1 MDISTNS
8 FVYVPIKF
16 KFAVINSF
24 FYHFFNFFNMFT
36 PRNNHFKL
44 LALVLLL
51 TLAVTQQAWAA
62 FVGPRNDFRD
72 ESIYLVITTRFY
84 DGDPGNN
91 AQCWDGGAANHGD
104 PCWRGDFK
112 GLIEKLDYI
121 KALGFTA
128 VWVTPI
134 VENASGLDYHG
145 YHARNFSRVDH
156 RYESGDTT
164 FQTLID
170 EAHAR
175 GMKVLLDVVLN
186 HTGNFGEEHLCK
198 LFTRDWNANQFKIN
212 ECMKPYTT
220 DSVGGLLPTNYNS
233 LPSGQQYDA
242 RLKQMKN
249 TDNQNHDNHNRWHHF
264 GQFNWDDNTR
274 WWAQIAGDCVDLN
287 TENPAVAEY
296 LINCYGSFIK
306 MGVDGFRI
314 DTGGH
319 IARLTFNKI
328 YIPAFKALG
337 EQYRSKRLNGAD
349 FFMCTEVCARYQG
362 SVTYRNQPALSPYFY
377 TWAESKNYSWNDDPA
392 YWDGI
397 AIYES
402 TDLNSLAN
410 IGSCQQMYNDNCH
423 ETASA
428 MPTSNNAVLNEN
440 TYHTPDVSR
449 ASGLNVIDFPVHY
462 SFHNIASVWNLAI
475 DGDKYYNDATYNVV
489 YVDSHDYSPGPNDNI
504 RFNEG
509 TNQWAENLSLMFTFR
524 GIPCLCYGSE
534 IEFKAGKT
542 IDPGGNGSLRE
553 SGRAYYGGYIKGNVT
568 ATDFGVANDASGNL
582 AATLSKPLVKHLQ
595 RLNRIRQ
602 AVPALR
608 KGQYSTS
615 GCSSSGGYAFK
626 RRYTDSTTD
635 SYVLVTI
642 NGPATFSGVLNGTYT
657 DCITGDVKTVT
668 NGTLTTT
675 SCSGKGNMRIY
686 VLSTSLTPAP
696 GKIGTDGPYLYTS
709 SANTGTVLSYDGTQE
724 ELSSNDGEGNGTSP
738 VTPIDVYEPSCEEDD
753 MSVFLETSASVSS
766 VTTWVWNSSSN
777 FTGGNW
783 PGQAMTLMGTTA
795 DGTRKIWKWIYEGSN
810 TSDPTGIIFVTD
822 GTQTSDLTFRNHGYY
837 IDGTWDHTVTN
848 YTSPAPTLSIDK
860 ESGQYQG
867 SVTVNVTVSSSDA
880 VIVYTT
886 DGSMPTSSSRQAIGQ
901 VRLTFTDNTVL
912 TAGVLYE
919 GKVRNVVQRE
929 YIFHGFV
936 PYTATVY
943 VKDPT
948 VAPNNWGSV
957 YIYAWD
963 NTGAISD
970 SWPGVKVT
978 ATKVIQ
984 GQRFYYRTFNVTSA
998 DYNFNVVLSQGDNAH
1013 QSVDVTGINK
1023 DIYLEITSTTN
1034 KYTVADITDQF
1045 AYVRGDVNR
1054 DGELSVADVTTLIDI
1069 LVSGDYDDELIQIGD
1084 LNNDLEL
1091 SVADVTTL
1099 IDILIS

>member
-1 MDISTNS
+1 MSYRR
-8 FVYVPIKF
+8 FVLRLTLTLML
-16 KFAVINSF
+16 A
-24 FYHFFNFFNMFT
+24 
-36 PRNNHFKL
+36 L
-44 LALVLLL
+44 LAG
-51 TLAVTQQAWAA
+51 QQVWAA

-72 ESIYLVITTRFY
+72 ESIYFVMTTRFY
-84 DGDPGNN
+84 DGDPSNN
-91 AQCWDGGAANHGD
+91 AQCWDGANANHGD

-170 EAHAR
+170 AAHAR
-175 GMKVLLDVVLN
+175 GMKIILDIVLN
-186 HTGNFGEEHLCK
+186 HTGNFGEENLCK
-198 LFTRDWNANQFKIN
+198 LFTRDWNANQFKIE
-212 ECMKPYTT
+212 ECMLPYTT
-220 DSVGGLLPTNYNS
+220 DSVGGKLPTNYNN
-233 LPSGQQYDA
+233 LPAGQQYDN

-249 TDNQNHDNHNRWHHF
+249 TDNQNHDNHNYWHHF

-287 TENPAVAEY
+287 TENPAVADY

-319 IARLTFNKI
+319 ISRLTFNKI
-328 YIPAFKALG
+328 YIPAFQALG
-337 EQYRSKRLNGAD
+337 EQYKNKRLNQAD
-349 FFMCTEVCARYQG
+349 FYMCTEVCARFQG

-377 TWAESKNYSWNDDPA
+377 TWAENKSYSWNNNA
-392 YWDGI
+392 SYWDNI

-402 TDLNSLAN
+402 TDLSTVDN
-410 IGSCQQMYNDNCH
+410 IKSCQQMYADNCT
-423 ETASA
+423 ETSSA
-428 MPTSNNAVLNEN
+428 MPTSSNAVLNGN
-440 TYHTPDVSR
+440 SYHSPDKSR

-462 SFHNIASVWNLAI
+462 SFHNISSVWNLAI
-475 DGDKYYNDATYNVV
+475 NGDKYYNDATYNVV

-509 TNQWAENLSLMFTFR
+509 TAQWAENLSFMFTFR
-524 GIPCLCYGSE
+524 GIPCLYYGSE
-534 IEFKAGKT
+534 VEFKAGKT
-542 IDPGGNGSLRE
+542 IDPGGNGSLKD

-568 ATDFGVANDASGNL
+568 ASDFGVASGATGNL

-608 KGQYSTS
+608 KGQYSTT

-642 NGPATFSGVLNGTYT
+642 NGPATFTDVLNGTYT
-657 DCITGDVKTVT
+657 DCVTGDVKTVT

-709 SANTGTVLSYDGTQE
+709 SANAGTVLNYDGTQE

-738 VTPIDVYEPSCEEDD
+738 STPVEVYEPSCEEDD
-753 MSVFLETSASVSS
+753 MSVFLETSMSVSK
-766 VTTWVWNSSSN
+766 VTTWIWNSSSN
-777 FTGGNW
+777 YTGGTR
-783 PGQAMTLMGTTA
+783 PGEAMTLMGTTS
-795 DGTRKIWKWIYEGSN
+795 DGNRKIWKWTYSGTLT
-810 TSDPTGIIFVTD
+810 TSPTGIIFVTD
-822 GTQTSDLTFRNHGYY
+822 GQQTSDLTFRNHGYY
-837 IDGTWDHTVTN
+837 IDGTWPHEGTN

-860 ESGQYQG
+860 ASGQYQG
-867 SVTVNVTVSSSDA
+867 SVTVTVTASESNA

-886 DGSMPTSSSRQAIGQ
+886 DGSTPTANSRQATGQ

-912 TAGVLYE
+912 TAGVLYQ
-919 GKVRNVVQRE
+919 GKVRNIVQRE

-943 VKDPT
+943 IKDPT
-948 VAPNNWGSV
+948 VSPNNWGSV
-957 YIYAWD
+957 YVYAWD
-963 NTGAISD
+963 NTGAITD
-970 SWPGVKVT
+970 TWPGVRVT
-978 ATKVIQ
+978 GTKTVM
-984 GQRFYYRTFNVTSA
+984 GQKFYYRTFNVNSE
-998 DYNFNVVLSQGDNAH
+998 DYIFNVVLSQGDNEH
-1013 QSVDVTGINK
+1013 QSVDVTGISH

-1034 KYTVADITDQF
+1034 KYTVRDITEQYQYKRGDINGDGTVDIEDVSRLISIVLGEQVDAQTRSRCDLDSDNLVDITD
-1045 AYVRGDVNR
+1045 V
-1054 DGELSVADVTTLIDI
+1054 STLIEI
-1069 LVSGDYDDELIQIGD
+1069 VLGRI
-1084 LNNDLEL
+1084 
-1091 SVADVTTL
+1091 
-1099 IDILIS
+1099 

>member
-1 MDISTNS
+1 MKNRRT
-8 FVYVPIKF
+8 F
-16 KFAVINSF
+16 
-24 FYHFFNFFNMFT
+24 
-36 PRNNHFKL
+36 FKL
-44 LALVLLL
+44 SMLLL
-51 TLAVTQQAWAA
+51 AVLTVQQAWAA

-72 ESIYLVITTRFY
+72 ESIYFVITTRFY
-84 DGDPGNN
+84 DGDPSNN
-91 AQCWDGGAANHGD
+91 AQCWDAGAANSGD

-112 GLIEKLDYI
+112 GLIDKLDYI

-145 YHARNFSRVDH
+145 YHASNFSRVDH

-164 FQTLID
+164 FQTLVD

-198 LFTRDWNANQFKIN
+198 LFTRDRNANQYKIN
-212 ECMKPYTT
+212 ECMLPYTT
-220 DSVGGLLPTNYNS
+220 DSVGGKLPTNYSS

-242 RLKQMKN
+242 RLKMMKN
-249 TDNQNHDNHNRWHHF
+249 TDNQNHDNHNYWHHF

-328 YIPAFKALG
+328 YIPAFQALG
-337 EQYRSKRLNGAD
+337 EQYRYKRLNQGD

-362 SVTYRNQPALSPYFY
+362 SVTYRNQPVLSPYFY
-377 TWAESKNYSWNDDPA
+377 TWAENKNYSWNDDA
-392 YWDGI
+392 SYWDNI

-402 TDLNSLAN
+402 TDLSSLDN
-410 IGSCQQMYNDNCH
+410 ISSCQQMYADNSH
-423 ETASA
+423 ETSSA
-428 MPTSNNAVLNEN
+428 MPTSTNAVLNGN

-462 SFHNIASVWNLAI
+462 SFHNIGSVWDLAI
-475 DGDKYYNDATYNVV
+475 NGDKYYNDATYNVV

-509 TNQWAENLSLMFTFR
+509 TNQWAENLSFMFTFR
-524 GIPCLCYGSE
+524 GIPCLYYGSE

-542 IDPGGNGSLRE
+542 IDPGGNGSLKD

-568 ATDFGVANDASGNL
+568 ATDFGTATGATGNL

-595 RLNRIRQ
+595 RLNQIRQ

-608 KGQYSTS
+608 KGQYSTT

-642 NGPATFSGVLNGTYT
+642 NGPATFTGVLNGTYT
-657 DCITGDVKTVT
+657 DCVTGDVKTVT

-675 SCSGKGNMRIY
+675 SCSGKGNMRVY

-696 GKIGTDGPYLYTS
+696 GKIGNDGPYLYTS
-709 SANTGTVLSYDGTQE
+709 SANAGTVLSYDGTEE
-724 ELSSNDGEGNGTSP
+724 ELSSNNGEGNGSTQPSTLEP
-738 VTPIDVYEPSCEEDD
+738 YDPSCEEDGLNA
-753 MSVFLETSASVSS
+753 FLETDMNVSN

-777 FTGGNW
+777 FTGGSW

-795 DGTRKIWKWIYEGSN
+795 DGTRKIWKWDYEGTA

-822 GTQTSDLTFRNHGYY
+822 GTQTNDLTFINHGYY
-837 IDGTWDHTVTN
+837 INGTYDHTVTN
-848 YTSPAPTLSIDK
+848 YTGSAPTLNIDK
-860 ESGQYQG
+860 ASGQYQG
-867 SVTVNVTVSSSDA
+867 SVTVTITASESDA

-886 DGSMPTSSSRQAIGQ
+886 NGSTPTANSSQAIGQ
-901 VRLTFTDNTVL
+901 VSLTFTDNTVL
-912 TAGVLYE
+912 TAGVLVD
-919 GKVRNVVQRE
+919 GRVRNVVQRE

-948 VAPNNWGSV
+948 VAPNNWSSV

-970 SWPGVKVT
+970 SWPGVNTT
-978 ATKVIQ
+978 ATKTVM
-984 GQRFYYRTFNVTSA
+984 GQKFYYRTFNVNSE
-998 DYNFNVVLSQGDNAH
+998 DYMFNVVLSQGDSGH
-1013 QSVDVTGINK
+1013 QSVDITGISH
-1023 DIYLEITSTTN
+1023 DIYLEVTSTTN
-1034 KYTVADITDQF
+1034 KYTVADITDQ
-1045 AYVRGDVNR
+1045 YSY
-1054 DGELSVADVTTLIDI
+1054 LL
-1069 LVSGDYDDELIQIGD
+1069 GD
-1084 LNNDLEL
+1084 LNNDGEVNI
-1091 SVADVTTL
+1091 SDVTVL
-1099 IDILIS
+1099 IDILLS

>member
-1 MDISTNS
+1 ML
-8 FVYVPIKF
+8 
-16 KFAVINSF
+16 A
-24 FYHFFNFFNMFT
+24 
-36 PRNNHFKL
+36 L
-44 LALVLLL
+44 LAG
-51 TLAVTQQAWAA
+51 QQVWAA

-72 ESIYLVITTRFY
+72 ESIYFVMTTRFY
-84 DGDPGNN
+84 DGDPSNN
-91 AQCWDGGAANHGD
+91 AQCWDGANANHGD

-175 GMKVLLDVVLN
+175 GMKIILDIVLN
-186 HTGNFGEEHLCK
+186 HTGNFGEENLCK
-198 LFTRDWNANQFKIN
+198 LFTRDWNANQFKIE
-212 ECMKPYTT
+212 ECMLPYTT
-220 DSVGGLLPTNYNS
+220 DSVGGKLPTNYNN
-233 LPSGQQYDA
+233 LPAGQQYDN

-249 TDNQNHDNHNRWHHF
+249 TDNQNHDNHNYWHHF

-287 TENPAVAEY
+287 TENPAVADY

-319 IARLTFNKI
+319 ISRLTFNKI
-328 YIPAFKALG
+328 YIPAFQALG
-337 EQYRSKRLNGAD
+337 EQYKNKRLNQAD
-349 FFMCTEVCARYQG
+349 FYMCTEVCARFQG

-377 TWAESKNYSWNDDPA
+377 TWAENKSYSWNNNA
-392 YWDGI
+392 SYWDNI

-402 TDLNSLAN
+402 TDLSTVDN
-410 IGSCQQMYNDNCH
+410 IKSCQQMYADNCT
-423 ETASA
+423 ETSSA
-428 MPTSNNAVLNEN
+428 MPTSSNAVLNGN
-440 TYHTPDVSR
+440 SYHSPDKSR

-462 SFHNIASVWNLAI
+462 SFHNISSVWNLAI
-475 DGDKYYNDATYNVV
+475 NGDKYYNDATYNVV

-509 TNQWAENLSLMFTFR
+509 TAQWAENLSFMFTFR
-524 GIPCLCYGSE
+524 GIPCLYYGSE
-534 IEFKAGKT
+534 VEFKAGKT
-542 IDPGGNGSLRE
+542 IDPGGNGSLKD

-568 ATDFGVANDASGNL
+568 ASDFGVASGATGNL

-608 KGQYSTS
+608 KGQYSTT

-642 NGPATFSGVLNGTYT
+642 NGPATFTGVLNGTYT
-657 DCITGDVKTVT
+657 DCVTGDVKTVT

-709 SANTGTVLSYDGTQE
+709 SSNAGNVLNYDGTEE

-738 VTPIDVYEPSCEEDD
+738 STPVEVYEPSCEEDD
-753 MSVFLETSASVSS
+753 MSVFLETSMSVSK
-766 VTTWVWNSSSN
+766 VTTWIWNSSSN
-777 FTGGNW
+777 YTGGTW
-783 PGQAMTLMGTTA
+783 PGEAMTLMGTTS
-795 DGTRKIWKWIYEGSN
+795 DGTRKIWKWTYGGTLT
-810 TSDPTGIIFVTD
+810 TSPTGIIFVTD

-837 IDGTWDHTVTN
+837 IDGTWHHEVTN

-860 ESGQYQG
+860 ASGQYEG
-867 SVTVNVTVSSSDA
+867 SVTVTITASESDA

-886 DGSMPTSSSRQAIGQ
+886 NGSTPTANSSQATGQ

-912 TAGVLYE
+912 TAGVLFE
-919 GKVRNVVQRE
+919 GKVRNIVQRE

-943 VKDPT
+943 IKDPT
-948 VAPNNWGSV
+948 VSPNNWGSV
-957 YIYAWD
+957 YVYAWD
-963 NTGAISD
+963 NTGAITD
-970 SWPGVKVT
+970 TWPGVRIT
-978 ATKVIQ
+978 ATKTVM
-984 GQRFYYRTFNVTSA
+984 GQKFYYRTFNVNSE
-998 DYNFNVVLSQGDNAH
+998 DYTFNVVLSQGDNEH
-1013 QSVDVTGINK
+1013 QSVDVTGISH

-1034 KYTVADITDQF
+1034 KYTVDDITEQ
-1045 AYVRGDVNR
+1045 YQYKRGDING
-1054 DGELSVADVTTLIDI
+1054 DGMVDIVDISTLIGIILGESANAETRARCDVDNDSNVDISDVSTLIDI
-1069 LVSGDYDDELIQIGD
+1069 VLGRI
-1084 LNNDLEL
+1084 
-1091 SVADVTTL
+1091 
-1099 IDILIS
+1099 

>member
-1 MDISTNS
+1 MTI
-8 FVYVPIKF
+8 
-16 KFAVINSF
+16 
-24 FYHFFNFFNMFT
+24 
-36 PRNNHFKL
+36 FKL
-44 LALVLLL
+44 SMLLMVAVLA
-51 TLAVTQQAWAA
+51 TQQAWGA
-62 FVGPRNDFRD
+62 FAGPRNDFRD
-72 ESIYLVITTRFY
+72 ESIYFVITTRFY

-91 AQCWDGGAANHGD
+91 AQCWDGASANHGD

-145 YHARNFSRVDH
+145 YHAFNFSRVDH

-220 DSVGGLLPTNYNS
+220 DSVGGVLPTNYSS
-233 LPSGQQYDA
+233 LPSGQQYDM

-249 TDNQNHDNHNRWHHF
+249 TDGQNHDTHNHWHHF

-287 TENPAVAEY
+287 TENPAVADY

-328 YIPAFKALG
+328 YIPAFMALG
-337 EQYRSKRLNGAD
+337 EQYKSKRLNQAD
-349 FFMCTEVCARYQG
+349 FYLCTEVCARYQG

-377 TWAESKNYSWNDDPA
+377 TWAESKNYSWNNNA
-392 YWDGI
+392 SYWDNI

-402 TDLNSLAN
+402 TDLSSLDN
-410 IGSCQQMYNDNCH
+410 IGSCQQMYADNNK
-423 ETASA
+423 ETSSA
-428 MPTSNNAVLNEN
+428 MPTSNNAVLNGN
-440 TYHTPDVSR
+440 DYHMPDVSK

-462 SFHNIASVWNLAI
+462 SFHNIGSVWNLAI
-475 DGDKYYNDATYNVV
+475 NGDKYYNDATYNVV

-509 TNQWAENLSLMFTFR
+509 TDQWAENLSLMFTFR
-524 GIPCLCYGSE
+524 GIPCLYYGSE
-534 IEFKAGKT
+534 VEFKAGKN
-542 IDPGGNGSLRE
+542 IDPGGNGSLKD

-568 ATDFGVANDASGNL
+568 ASDFGVASGATGNL

-608 KGQYSTS
+608 KGQYSTT

-642 NGPATFSGVLNGTYT
+642 NGPATFTGVLNGTYT

-696 GKIGTDGPYLYTS
+696 GKIGGDGPYLYTS
-709 SANTGTVLSYDGTQE
+709 SANAGTVLNYDGTQE
-724 ELSSNDGEGNGTSP
+724 ELSSNDGEGNGSSQPSTLDP
-738 VTPIDVYEPSCEEDD
+738 YEPSCEEDD
-753 MSVFLETSASVSS
+753 MSVFLETSMDVSS
-766 VTTWVWNSSSN
+766 VTTWIWNSSSN
-777 FTGGNW
+777 FTGGSW
-783 PGQAMTLMGTTA
+783 PGEAMTLMGTTS
-795 DGTRKIWKWIYEGSN
+795 DGTHKIWKWVYSGTL
-810 TSDPTGIIFVTD
+810 TSQPTGIIFVTD
-822 GTQTSDLTFRNHGYY
+822 GQQTSDLTFRNHGYY
-837 IDGTWDHTVTN
+837 IGSNWDHEVTN
-848 YTSPAPTLSIDK
+848 YTSPAPTLTIDK
-860 ESGQYQG
+860 ASGQYQG
-867 SVTVNVTVSSSDA
+867 SVTVTVTASESDA

-886 DGSMPTSSSRQAIGQ
+886 DGSTPTASSRQAIGQ

-912 TAGVLYE
+912 TAGVLFE
-919 GKVRNVVQRE
+919 GKVRNIVQRE

-943 VKDPT
+943 IKDPT
-948 VAPNNWGSV
+948 VSPNNWSNV
-957 YIYAWD
+957 YVYAWD
-963 NTGAISD
+963 ATGAIND
-970 SWPGVKVT
+970 SWPGVRIT
-978 ATKVIQ
+978 ATKTVK
-984 GQRFYYRTFNVTSA
+984 GQKFYYRTFNVNSE
-998 DYNFNVVLSQGDNAH
+998 DYIFNVVLSQGDNQH
-1013 QSVDVTGINK
+1013 QSEDVTGIHK
-1023 DIYLEITSTTN
+1023 DIYLEITSTSN
-1034 KYTVADITDQF
+1034 KYTVADITDQY
-1045 AYVRGDVNR
+1045 AYRIGDVNG
-1054 DGELSVADVTTLIDI
+1054 DGEVSIADVTALIDI
-1069 LVSGDYDDELIQIGD
+1069 LLSGNADADTLSRAEVNGDGEVSIGD
-1084 LNNDLEL
+1084 
-1091 SVADVTTL
+1091 VTAL
-1099 IDILIS
+1099 IDILLSGG

>member
-1 MDISTNS
+1 MT
-8 FVYVPIKF
+8 
-16 KFAVINSF
+16 
-24 FYHFFNFFNMFT
+24 T

-72 ESIYLVITTRFY
+72 ESIYFVITTRFY

-428 MPTSNNAVLNEN
+428 MPTSNNAVLNDN

-462 SFHNIASVWNLAI
+462 SFHNIASVWDLAI
-475 DGDKYYNDATYNVV
+475 NGDKYYNDATYNVV

-524 GIPCLCYGSE
+524 GIPCLYYGSE

-542 IDPGGNGSLRE
+542 IDPGGNGPLKD

-568 ATDFGVANDASGNL
+568 ATDFGVANGASGNL

-709 SANTGTVLSYDGTQE
+709 SANSGTVLSYDGTQE

-867 SVTVNVTVSSSDA
+867 SVTVNVTASSSDA

-912 TAGVLYE
+912 TAGVLFE

-963 NTGAISD
+963 NIGAISD

-984 GQRFYYRTFNVTSA
+984 GQRFYYRTFNVTSD
-998 DYNFNVVLSQGDNAH
+998 DYSLNVVLSQGDNAH

>member
-1 MDISTNS
+1 M
-8 FVYVPIKF
+8 K
-16 KFAVINSF
+16 K
-24 FYHFFNFFNMFT
+24 
-36 PRNNHFKL
+36 NHTIFKL
-44 LALVLLL
+44 RAG
-51 TLAVTQQAWAA
+51 QQAWGA

-72 ESIYLVITTRFY
+72 ESIYFVITTRFY

-91 AQCWDGGAANHGD
+91 AQCWDGANANHGD

-112 GLIEKLDYI
+112 GLIDKLDYI

-145 YHARNFSRVDH
+145 YHARDFSRVDH

-175 GMKVLLDVVLN
+175 GMKIMLDIVLN

-212 ECMKPYTT
+212 ECMLPYTT
-220 DSVGGLLPTNYNS
+220 DSVGG
-233 LPSGQQYDA
+233 DA

-249 TDNQNHDNHNRWHHF
+249 TDNQNHDSHNRWHHF

-287 TENPAVAEY
+287 TENPAVAQY
-296 LINCYGSFIK
+296 LIDCYGTFIK

-319 IARLTFNKI
+319 IARLTFNKVF
-328 YIPAFKALG
+328 IPAFQALG

-377 TWAESKNYSWNDDPA
+377 TWAENKDYSWNYDA
-392 YWDGI
+392 GYWDGV
-397 AIYES
+397 AVYES
-402 TDLNSLAN
+402 TDLNTLAN
-410 IGSCQQMYNDNCH
+410 ISSCQQMYADNNT
-423 ETASA
+423 ETSSA
-428 MPTSNNAVLNEN
+428 MPTSNNAVLNGN
-440 TYHTPDVSR
+440 DYHAPDVSR

-509 TNQWAENLSLMFTFR
+509 TAQWAENLSLMFTFR
-524 GIPCLCYGSE
+524 GIPCLYYGSE
-534 IEFKAGKT
+534 VEFKAGKT
-542 IDPGGNGSLRE
+542 IDPGGNGPLKD
-553 SGRAYYGGYIKGNVT
+553 SGRAYYGGYIKGNLTVN
-568 ATDFGVANDASGNL
+568 DFGIASGADGNM

-608 KGQYSTS
+608 KGQYSTT
-615 GCSSSGGYAFK
+615 GCSSNGGYAFK

-635 SYVLVTI
+635 SYALVTI

-675 SCSGKGNMRIY
+675 ACSGKGNMRIY
-686 VLSTSLTPAP
+686 VLSTNLTAAP
-696 GKIGTDGPYLYTS
+696 GKIGEDGPFLYTS
-709 SANTGTVLSYDGTQE
+709 SANAGTVLSYDGTQE
-724 ELSSNDGEGNGTSP
+724 ELSENDGEGNGTSP
-738 VTPIDVYEPSCEEDD
+738 VVPVDVYEPSCEEDD
-753 MSVFLETSASVSS
+753 LSVFLETGTGVGN
-766 VTTWVWNSSSN
+766 VTTWIWNSSSN
-777 FTGGNW
+777 FTGGSW
-783 PGQAMTLMGTTA
+783 PGQAMTLMGTNN
-795 DGTRKIWKWIYEGSN
+795 DGSRKIWKWAYNGTASSE
-810 TSDPTGIIFVTD
+810 PTGVIFVTD
-822 GTQTSDLTFRNHGYY
+822 GQQTSDLTYRNHGYY
-837 IDGTWDHTVTN
+837 IDGNWDHEVTN
-848 YTSPAPTLSIDK
+848 YTSPAPTLTIDK
-860 ESGQYQG
+860 PSGHYEG
-867 SVTVNVTVSSSDA
+867 SVAVTVTASESNA

-886 DGSMPTSSSRQAIGQ
+886 DGSTPTASSHQAIGQ
-901 VRLTFTDNTVL
+901 KTLTFTDNTVL

-919 GKVRNVVQRE
+919 GKVRNIVQRE

-943 VKDPT
+943 IKDPT
-948 VAPNNWGSV
+948 AAPNNWNNV
-957 YIYAWD
+957 YVYAWD

-978 ATKVIQ
+978 ATKTVM
-984 GQRFYYRTFNVTSA
+984 GDRFFYRTFEVGSE
-998 DYNFNVVLSQGDNAH
+998 DYVFNVVLNQGDNQH
-1013 QSVDVTGINK
+1013 QSVDVTGINR
-1023 DIYLEITSTTN
+1023 DIYLEVTSTTN
-1034 KYTVADITDQF
+1034 KYTVADITSQYTF
-1045 AYVRGDVNR
+1045 LNGDVNG
-1054 DGELSVADVTTLIDI
+1054 DGEVTINDVTALISI
-1069 LVSGDYDDELIQIGD
+1069 LLGYPADAASMYRAEVDGDGEISIGD
-1084 LNNDLEL
+1084 
-1091 SVADVTTL
+1091 ATA
-1099 IDILIS
+1099 LISILLGK

>member
-1 MDISTNS
+1 MKDRSTL
-8 FVYVPIKF
+8 IKS
-16 KFAVINSF
+16 I
-24 FYHFFNFFNMFT
+24 
-36 PRNNHFKL
+36 
-44 LALVLLL
+44 VLLL
-51 TLAVTQQAWAA
+51 LAVTAWQQAWSA

-72 ESIYLVITTRFY
+72 ESIYFVITTRFY

-91 AQCWDGGAANHGD
+91 AQCWDAAGANHGD

-112 GLIEKLDYI
+112 GLIDKLDYI

-145 YHARNFSRVDH
+145 YHARNFSSVDH

-198 LFTRDWNANQFKIN
+198 LFTRDWSANQFKIN

-220 DSVGGLLPTNYNS
+220 DSVGGVLPTNYNN

-249 TDNQNHDNHNRWHHF
+249 TDNQNHDNHNYWHHF

-287 TENPAVAEY
+287 TENQAVADY
-296 LINCYGSFIK
+296 LIDCYGSFIK

-319 IARLTFNKI
+319 ISRLTFNKV
-328 YIPAFKALG
+328 YIPAFQALG
-337 EQYRSKRLNGAD
+337 EQYKHKRLNQAD
-349 FFMCTEVCARYQG
+349 FFLCTEVCARFQG

-377 TWAESKNYSWNDDPA
+377 TWAENKNYSWNNSA
-392 YWDGI
+392 SYWDGV

-402 TDLNSLAN
+402 TDLSTLAN
-410 IGSCQQMYNDNCH
+410 ISSCQQMYADNCT
-423 ETASA
+423 ETSSS
-428 MPTSNNAVLNEN
+428 MPTSSNAVLNGN
-440 TYHTPDVSR
+440 TYHAPDVSR

-462 SFHNIASVWNLAI
+462 SFHNIGSVWNLAI
-475 DGDKYYNDATYNVV
+475 NGDKYYNDATYNVV

-524 GIPCLCYGSE
+524 GIPCLYYGSE

-542 IDPGGNGSLRE
+542 IDPGGNGPLKD
-553 SGRAYYGGYIKGNVT
+553 SGRAYYGGYIKGQVNT
-568 ATDFGVANDASGNL
+568 SDFGVASGATGNL

-626 RRYTDSTTD
+626 RRYTDSNTD

-642 NGPATFSGVLNGTYT
+642 NGSATFTNVLNGTYT

-675 SCSGKGNMRIY
+675 SCSGQGNMRIY
-686 VLSTSLTPAP
+686 VLSTSKTPAP
-696 GKIGTDGPYLYTS
+696 GKIGTDGPFLYTS
-709 SANTGTVLSYDGTQE
+709 SPNAGTVMSYDGTQE

-738 VTPIDVYEPSCEEDD
+738 VTPVEVYEPSCEEDD
-753 MSVFLETSASVSS
+753 MSVFLETGTGVSS
-766 VTTWVWNSSSN
+766 VTTWIWNSSSN
-777 FTGGNW
+777 FTGGTW
-783 PGQAMTLMGTTA
+783 PGEAMTLMGTTS
-795 DGTRKIWKWIYEGSN
+795 DGTRLIWKWTYGGSL
-810 TSDPTGIIFVTD
+810 TSVPTGIIFVTD

-837 IDGTWDHTVTN
+837 IDGNWHHEVTN
-848 YTSPAPTLSIDK
+848 YTSPAPTLTIDK
-860 ESGQYQG
+860 PSGQYEG
-867 SVTVNVTVSSSDA
+867 SVSVTITASESDA

-886 DGSMPTSSSRQAIGQ
+886 NGTMPTASSTHATGH
-901 VRLTFTDNTVL
+901 VTLTFTDNTVL

-919 GKVRNVVQRE
+919 GKVRNFVQRE

-943 VKDPT
+943 IKDPT
-948 VAPNNWGSV
+948 TSPNNWSNV
-957 YIYAWD
+957 YVYAWD
-963 NTGAISD
+963 NAGVISD
-970 SWPGVKVT
+970 TWPGVRIT
-978 ATKVIQ
+978 ATKTVM
-984 GQRFYYRTFNVTSA
+984 GQRFYYRTFNVGSE
-998 DYNFNVVLSQGDNAH
+998 DYTFNVVLSQGDSEH

-1023 DIYLEITSTTN
+1023 DIYLEITSTSN
-1034 KYTVADITDQF
+1034 KYTVADITDQ
-1045 AYVRGDVNR
+1045 YSHMPGDVNS
-1054 DGELSVADVTTLIDI
+1054 DGQVNIADITTLINIILQGTGSAHVDTADVNGDHEVNISDVTTLINMI
-1069 LVSGDYDDELIQIGD
+1069 LSKSY
-1084 LNNDLEL
+1084 
-1091 SVADVTTL
+1091 A
-1099 IDILIS
+1099 

>member
-1 MDISTNS
+1 ML
-8 FVYVPIKF
+8 
-16 KFAVINSF
+16 
-24 FYHFFNFFNMFT
+24 
-36 PRNNHFKL
+36 L
-44 LALVLLL
+44 LAVL
-51 TLAVTQQAWAA
+51 TAQQAWAA
-62 FVGPRNDFRD
+62 FIGPRNDFRD
-72 ESIYLVITTRFY
+72 ESIYFVITTRFY
-84 DGDPGNN
+84 DGDPSNN
-91 AQCWDGGAANHGD
+91 AQCWDAGAANSGD

-112 GLIEKLDYI
+112 GLIDKLDYI

-145 YHARNFSRVDH
+145 YHASNFSRVDH

-164 FQTLID
+164 FQTLVD

-175 GMKVLLDVVLN
+175 GIKVLLDVVLN

-198 LFTRDWNANQFKIN
+198 LFTRDRNANQYKIN
-212 ECMKPYTT
+212 ECMLPYTT
-220 DSVGGLLPTNYNS
+220 DSVGGKLPTNYSS

-242 RLKQMKN
+242 RLKMMKN
-249 TDNQNHDNHNRWHHF
+249 TDNQNHDNHNYWHHF

-328 YIPAFKALG
+328 YIPAFQALG
-337 EQYRSKRLNGAD
+337 EQYRYKRLNQGD

-362 SVTYRNQPALSPYFY
+362 SVTYRNQPVLSPYFY
-377 TWAESKNYSWNDDPA
+377 TWAENKNYSWNDDA
-392 YWDGI
+392 SYWDNI

-402 TDLNSLAN
+402 TDLSSLDN
-410 IGSCQQMYNDNCH
+410 ISSCQQMYADNSH
-423 ETASA
+423 ETSSA
-428 MPTSNNAVLNEN
+428 MPTSSNAVLNGN
-440 TYHTPDVSR
+440 TYHAPDVSR

-462 SFHNIASVWNLAI
+462 SFHNIGSVWDLAI
-475 DGDKYYNDATYNVV
+475 NGDKYYNDATYNVV

-509 TNQWAENLSLMFTFR
+509 TNQWAENLSFMFTFR
-524 GIPCLCYGSE
+524 GIPCLYYGSE

-542 IDPGGNGSLRE
+542 IDPGGNGSLKD

-568 ATDFGVANDASGNL
+568 ATDFGTATGATGNL

-595 RLNRIRQ
+595 RLNQIRQ

-608 KGQYSTS
+608 KGQYSTT

-642 NGPATFSGVLNGTYT
+642 NGPATFTGVLNGTYT
-657 DCITGDVKTVT
+657 DCVTGDVKTVT

-675 SCSGKGNMRIY
+675 SCSGKGNMRVY

-696 GKIGTDGPYLYTS
+696 GKIGNDGPYLYTS
-709 SANTGTVLSYDGTQE
+709 SANAGTVLSYDGTEE
-724 ELSSNDGEGNGTSP
+724 ELSSNNGEGNGSTQPSTLEP
-738 VTPIDVYEPSCEEDD
+738 YEPSCEEDGLNA
-753 MSVFLETSASVSS
+753 FLETDMNVSN

-777 FTGGNW
+777 FTGGSW

-795 DGTRKIWKWIYEGSN
+795 DGTRKIWKWDYEGTA

-822 GTQTSDLTFRNHGYY
+822 GTQTSDLTFINHGYY
-837 IDGTWDHTVTN
+837 INGTYDHTVTN
-848 YTSPAPTLSIDK
+848 YTGSAPTLTIDK
-860 ESGQYQG
+860 ASGQYQG
-867 SVTVNVTVSSSDA
+867 SVTVTITASESDA

-886 DGSMPTSSSRQAIGQ
+886 NGSTPTANSPQAIGQ
-901 VRLTFTDNTVL
+901 VSLTFTDNTVL
-912 TAGVLYE
+912 TAGVLVD
-919 GKVRNVVQRE
+919 GRVRNVVQRE

-948 VAPNNWGSV
+948 VAPNNWSSI

-970 SWPGVKVT
+970 SWPGVNVT
-978 ATKVIQ
+978 ATTTVM
-984 GQRFYYRTFNVTSA
+984 GQKFYYRTFNVNSE
-998 DYNFNVVLSQGDNAH
+998 DYVFNVVLSQGDSEH
-1013 QSVDVTGINK
+1013 QSVDITCISH
-1023 DIYLEITSTTN
+1023 DIYLEVTSTTN
-1034 KYTVADITDQF
+1034 KYTVADITDQ
-1045 AYVRGDVNR
+1045 YSY
-1054 DGELSVADVTTLIDI
+1054 LL
-1069 LVSGDYDDELIQIGD
+1069 GD
-1084 LNNDLEL
+1084 LNNDGEVNI
-1091 SVADVTTL
+1091 SDVTVLVDILLSSSVDEEMLERGDLNGDGEVNISDVTVL
-1099 IDILIS
+1099 IDILLS

>member
-1 MDISTNS
+1 MKRTIIRLT
-8 FVYVPIKF
+8 
-16 KFAVINSF
+16 
-24 FYHFFNFFNMFT
+24 MLL
-36 PRNNHFKL
+36 L
-44 LALVLLL
+44 LA
-51 TLAVTQQAWAA
+51 AVGMQQAWAT

-72 ESIYLVITTRFY
+72 ESIYFVMTTRFY
-84 DGDPGNN
+84 DGDPSNN
-91 AQCWDGGAANHGD
+91 VQCWDGANANHGD

-112 GLIEKLDYI
+112 GLIDKLDYI

-145 YHARNFSRVDH
+145 YHARDFSRVDH

-175 GMKVLLDVVLN
+175 GMKIILDIVLN

-198 LFTRDWNANQFKIN
+198 LFTRDWNANQFHIE

-220 DSVGGLLPTNYNS
+220 DSVGGKLPTNYNN
-233 LPSGQQYDA
+233 LPAGQQYDA

-249 TDNQNHDNHNRWHHF
+249 TDNQNHDNHNYWHHF

-287 TENPAVAEY
+287 TENPAVADY
-296 LINCYGSFIK
+296 LIDCYGSFIK

-319 IARLTFNKI
+319 ISRLTFNKV
-328 YIPAFKALG
+328 YIPAFQALG
-337 EQYRSKRLNGAD
+337 EQYRNKRLNQAD
-349 FFMCTEVCARYQG
+349 FYMCTEVCARFQG
-362 SVTYRNQPALSPYFY
+362 SVTYRNQPVLSPYFY
-377 TWAESKNYSWNDDPA
+377 TWAESKNYSWNYDA
-392 YWDGI
+392 SYWDGV
-397 AIYES
+397 AVYES
-402 TDLNSLAN
+402 TDLSTLAN
-410 IGSCQQMYNDNCH
+410 ISSCQQMYADNNK
-423 ETASA
+423 ETSSA
-428 MPTSNNAVLNEN
+428 MPTSSNAVLNGN
-440 TYHTPDVSR
+440 SYHQPDVSR

-462 SFHNIASVWNLAI
+462 SFHNIGSVWDLAI
-475 DGDKYYNDATYNVV
+475 NGDKYYNDATYNVV

-509 TNQWAENLSLMFTFR
+509 TNQWAENLSFMFTFR
-524 GIPCLCYGSE
+524 GIPCLYYGSE

-542 IDPGGNGSLRE
+542 IDPGGNGSLKD

-568 ATDFGVANDASGNL
+568 ASDFGVASGATGNL

-642 NGPATFSGVLNGTYT
+642 NGPATFTGVLNGTYT
-657 DCITGDVKTVT
+657 DCVTGDVKTVN

-696 GKIGTDGPYLYTS
+696 GKIGSDGPYLYTS
-709 SANTGTVLSYDGTQE
+709 SANAGSVLSYDGTEE
-724 ELSSNDGEGNGTSP
+724 ELSSNDGEEGGTTP
-738 VTPIDVYEPSCEEDD
+738 VTPVEVYEPSCEEDD
-753 MSVFLETSASVSS
+753 MSVFLETSNSVNR

-777 FTGGNW
+777 FTGGTW

-795 DGTRKIWKWIYEGSN
+795 DGTRKIWKWIYQGSN

-822 GTQTSDLTFRNHGYY
+822 GQQTQDLTFRNHGYY
-837 IDGTWDHTVTN
+837 IDGTWHHEVTN
-848 YTSPAPTLSIDK
+848 YTSPAPTLTIDK
-860 ESGQYQG
+860 ASGHYEG
-867 SVTVNVTVSSSDA
+867 SVRVTITASESDA

-886 DGSMPTSSSRQAIGQ
+886 DGSTPTASSAHATGL
-901 VRLTFTDNTVL
+901 VVLTFTDNTVL

-943 VKDPT
+943 IKDPT
-948 VAPNNWGSV
+948 VAPNNWSSV
-957 YIYAWD
+957 WVYAWD
-963 NTGAISD
+963 DNGSISD
-970 SWPGVKVT
+970 SWPGVQVNN
-978 ATKVIQ
+978 TKMVM
-984 GQRFYYRTFNVTSA
+984 GQKFYYRTFNIDSE
-998 DYNFNVVLSQGDNAH
+998 DYAFNVVLSQGDSEH

-1034 KYTVADITDQF
+1034 KYTVADITEQF
-1045 AYVRGDVNR
+1045 SHRKGDVNL
-1054 DGELSVADVTTLIDI
+1054 DGEVNVADVSYLISIILGEVTDSDI
-1069 LVSGDYDDELIQIGD
+1069 L
-1084 LNNDLEL
+1084 NR
-1091 SVADVTTL
+1091 ADVNEDREVN
-1099 IDILIS
+1099 IADITYLISLILRG

>member
-1 MDISTNS
+1 MKKHRTI
-8 FVYVPIKF
+8 
-16 KFAVINSF
+16 
-24 FYHFFNFFNMFT
+24 
-36 PRNNHFKL
+36 FKL
-44 LALVLLL
+44 SMLLL
-51 TLAVTQQAWAA
+51 VAMLTGQQAWAE

-72 ESIYLVITTRFY
+72 ESIYFVITTRFY
-84 DGDPGNN
+84 DGDPSNN

-220 DSVGGLLPTNYNS
+220 DSVGGVLPTNYNN
-233 LPSGQQYDA
+233 LPAGQQYDA

-249 TDNQNHDNHNRWHHF
+249 TDNQNHDIHNYWHHF

-337 EQYRSKRLNGAD
+337 EQYRSKRLNQAD
-349 FFMCTEVCARYQG
+349 FFLCTEVCARYQG

-377 TWAESKNYSWNDDPA
+377 TWAENKSYSWNDDA
-392 YWDGI
+392 SYWDTKV
-397 AIYES
+397 IYES
-402 TDLNSLAN
+402 TDLNTLDN
-410 IGSCQQMYNDNCH
+410 ISSCQQMYADNNT
-423 ETASA
+423 ETNSA
-428 MPTSNNAVLNEN
+428 MPTSNNAVLDGNA
-440 TYHTPDVSR
+440 YHTPDVSR

-462 SFHNIASVWNLAI
+462 SFHNIGSVWNLAI
-475 DGDKYYNDATYNVV
+475 NGDKYYNDATYNVV

-509 TNQWAENLSLMFTFR
+509 TNQWAENLSFMFTFR
-524 GIPCLCYGSE
+524 GIPCLYYGSE

-542 IDPGGNGSLRE
+542 IDPGGNGPLKD
-553 SGRAYYGGYIKGNVT
+553 SGRAYYGGYIKGDVNVS
-568 ATDFGVANDASGNL
+568 DFGQPTNATGNL
-582 AATLSKPLVKHLQ
+582 ATTLSKPLVQHLQ

-626 RRYTDSTTD
+626 RRYTDSNTD

-668 NGTLTTT
+668 NGTLSTT

-696 GKIGTDGPYLYTS
+696 GKIGEDGPYLYTS
-709 SANTGTVLSYDGTQE
+709 SPAPSATLSYDGTEE
-724 ELSSNDGEGNGTSP
+724 ELSSNDGEGNGSSQPTTLDP
-738 VTPIDVYEPSCEEDD
+738 YEPSCEEDGLN
-753 MSVFLETSASVSS
+753 VFLETDMNVSA

-777 FTGGNW
+777 FTGGTW
-783 PGQAMTLMGTTA
+783 PGQAMTLMGTTQ
-795 DGTRKIWKWIYEGSN
+795 DGTRKIWKWDYEGIA
-810 TSDPTGIIFVTD
+810 TSQPTGIIFVTD
-822 GTQTSDLTFRNHGYY
+822 GTQTSDLTFYNHGYY
-837 IDGTWDHTVTN
+837 INGTWDHEVTN
-848 YTSPAPTLSIDK
+848 FTGNAPTLNIDK
-860 ESGQYQG
+860 PSGQYEG
-867 SVTVNVTVSSSDA
+867 SVTVTITASESDA

-886 DGSMPTSSSRQAIGQ
+886 DGTTPTANSTHATGS
-901 VRLTFTDNTVL
+901 VTLTFTDNTVL
-912 TAGVLYE
+912 TAGVLVD
-919 GKVRNVVQRE
+919 GRVRNVVQRE

-943 VKDPT
+943 LKDPT
-948 VAPNNWGSV
+948 VAPNNWSSV

-963 NTGAISD
+963 NTGAVSD
-970 SWPGVKVT
+970 SWPGVNIT
-978 ATKVIQ
+978 ATKTVM
-984 GQRFYYRTFNVTSA
+984 GQKFYYRTFNVNSE
-998 DYNFNVVLSQGDNAH
+998 DYVFNVVLSQGDSGH
-1013 QSVDVTGINK
+1013 QSVDVTGITH

-1034 KYTVADITDQF
+1034 KYTVADITDQYSF
-1045 AYVRGDVNR
+1045 LRGDVNG
-1054 DGELSVADVTTLIDI
+1054 DGEVNIADVTTLIDI
-1069 LVSGDYDDELIQIGD
+1069 LLGGNADAAMLQRADV
-1084 LNNDLEL
+1084 NNDGE
-1091 SVADVTTL
+1091 VHIADVTAL
-1099 IDILIS
+1099 IDILLS

>member
-1 MDISTNS
+1 MKNRRT
-8 FVYVPIKF
+8 F
-16 KFAVINSF
+16 
-24 FYHFFNFFNMFT
+24 
-36 PRNNHFKL
+36 FKL
-44 LALVLLL
+44 SMLLL
-51 TLAVTQQAWAA
+51 AVLTAQQAWAA
-62 FVGPRNDFRD
+62 FIGPRNDFRD
-72 ESIYLVITTRFY
+72 ESIYFVITTRFY
-84 DGDPGNN
+84 DGDPSNN
-91 AQCWDGGAANHGD
+91 AQCWDAGAANSGD

-112 GLIEKLDYI
+112 GLIDKLDYI

-145 YHARNFSRVDH
+145 YHASNFSRVDH

-164 FQTLID
+164 FQTLVD

-175 GMKVLLDVVLN
+175 GIKVLLDIVLN

-198 LFTRDWNANQFKIN
+198 LFTRDRNANQYKIN
-212 ECMKPYTT
+212 ECMLPYTT
-220 DSVGGLLPTNYNS
+220 DSVGGKLPTNYSS

-242 RLKQMKN
+242 RLKMMKN
-249 TDNQNHDNHNRWHHF
+249 TDNQNHDNHNYWHHF

-328 YIPAFKALG
+328 YIPAFQALS
-337 EQYRSKRLNGAD
+337 EQYRYKRLNQGD

-362 SVTYRNQPALSPYFY
+362 SVTYRNQPVLSPYFY
-377 TWAESKNYSWNDDPA
+377 TWAENKNYSWNDDA
-392 YWDGI
+392 SYWDNI

-402 TDLNSLAN
+402 TDLSSLDN
-410 IGSCQQMYNDNCH
+410 ISSCQQMYADNSH
-423 ETASA
+423 ETSSA
-428 MPTSNNAVLNEN
+428 MPTSTNAVLSGN
-440 TYHTPDVSR
+440 TYHAPDVSR

-462 SFHNIASVWNLAI
+462 SFHNIGSVWDLAI
-475 DGDKYYNDATYNVV
+475 NGDKYYNDATYNVV

-509 TNQWAENLSLMFTFR
+509 TNQWAENLSFMFTFR
-524 GIPCLCYGSE
+524 GIPCLYYGSE

-542 IDPGGNGSLRE
+542 IDPGGNGSLKD

-568 ATDFGVANDASGNL
+568 ATDFGTATGATGNL

-595 RLNRIRQ
+595 RLNQIRQ

-608 KGQYSTS
+608 KGQYSTT

-642 NGPATFSGVLNGTYT
+642 NGPATFTGVLNGTYT
-657 DCITGDVKTVT
+657 DCVTGDVKTVT

-675 SCSGKGNMRIY
+675 SCSGKGNMRVY

-696 GKIGTDGPYLYTS
+696 GKIGNDGPYLYTS
-709 SANTGTVLSYDGTQE
+709 SANAGTVLSYDGTEE
-724 ELSSNDGEGNGTSP
+724 ELSSNNGEGNGSTQPSTLEP
-738 VTPIDVYEPSCEEDD
+738 YDPSCEEDGLNA
-753 MSVFLETSASVSS
+753 FLETDMNVSN

-777 FTGGNW
+777 FTGGSW

-795 DGTRKIWKWIYEGSN
+795 DGTRKIWKWDYEGTV

-822 GTQTSDLTFRNHGYY
+822 GTQTNDLTFINHGYY
-837 IDGTWDHTVTN
+837 INGTYDHTVTN
-848 YTSPAPTLSIDK
+848 YTGSAPTLTIDK
-860 ESGQYQG
+860 PSGQYQG
-867 SVTVNVTVSSSDA
+867 SVTVTITASESDA

-886 DGSMPTSSSRQAIGQ
+886 NGSTPTANSPQAIGQ
-901 VRLTFTDNTVL
+901 VSLTFTDNTVL
-912 TAGVLYE
+912 TAGVLVD
-919 GKVRNVVQRE
+919 GRVRNVVQRE

-948 VAPNNWGSV
+948 VAPNNWSSV

-970 SWPGVKVT
+970 SWPGVNTT
-978 ATKVIQ
+978 ATKTVM
-984 GQRFYYRTFNVTSA
+984 GQKFYYRTFNVNSE
-998 DYNFNVVLSQGDNAH
+998 DYMFNVVLSQGDSGH
-1013 QSVDVTGINK
+1013 QSVDITGISH
-1023 DIYLEITSTTN
+1023 DIYLEVTSTTN
-1034 KYTVADITDQF
+1034 KYTVADITDQ
-1045 AYVRGDVNR
+1045 YSY
-1054 DGELSVADVTTLIDI
+1054 LL
-1069 LVSGDYDDELIQIGD
+1069 GD
-1084 LNNDLEL
+1084 LNNDGEVNI
-1091 SVADVTTL
+1091 SDVTVLVDILLSSSVDEEILERGDLNGDGEVNISDVTVL
-1099 IDILIS
+1099 IDILLS

>member
-1 MDISTNS
+1 MKSRRTFLKLI
-8 FVYVPIKF
+8 
-16 KFAVINSF
+16 AA
-24 FYHFFNFFNMFT
+24 M
-36 PRNNHFKL
+36 L
-44 LALVLLL
+44 LALV
-51 TLAVTQQAWAA
+51 TVPQAWAA
-62 FVGPRNDFRD
+62 FVGPRDDFRD
-72 ESIYLVITTRFY
+72 ESIYFVITTRFY
-84 DGDPGNN
+84 DGDPSNN
-91 AQCWDGGAANHGD
+91 AQCWDGGDANHGD

-112 GLIEKLDYI
+112 GLIDKLDYI

-145 YHARNFSRVDH
+145 YHASNFSRVDH

-164 FQTLID
+164 FQTLVD

-175 GMKVLLDVVLN
+175 GMKVLLDIVLN

-220 DSVGGLLPTNYNS
+220 DSVGGVLPTNYNS
-233 LPSGQQYDA
+233 LPAGQQYDA

-249 TDNQNHDNHNRWHHF
+249 TDNQNHDIHNYWHHF

-328 YIPAFKALG
+328 YIPAFQALG

-349 FFMCTEVCARYQG
+349 FYLCTEVCARYQG

-377 TWAESKNYSWNDDPA
+377 TWAENKNYSWNDDPA

-402 TDLNSLAN
+402 TDLSSLDN
-410 IGSCQQMYNDNCH
+410 IGSCQQMYEDNNK
-423 ETASA
+423 ETSSA
-428 MPTSNNAVLNEN
+428 MPTSDNAVLDGNN
-440 TYHTPDVSR
+440 YHAPDVSR

-462 SFHNIASVWNLAI
+462 SFHNIGSVWNLAI
-475 DGDKYYNDATYNVV
+475 SGDKYYNDATYNVV

-509 TNQWAENLSLMFTFR
+509 TDQWAENLSFMFTFR
-524 GIPCLCYGSE
+524 GIPCLYYGSE
-534 IEFKAGKT
+534 VEFKAGKT
-542 IDPGGNGSLRE
+542 IDPGGNGSLKN
-553 SGRAYYGGYIKGNVT
+553 SGRAYYGGYIKGDVT
-568 ATDFGVANDASGNL
+568 ATDFGVADGASGNL

-626 RRYTDSTTD
+626 RRYTDGTTD

-642 NGPATFSGVLNGTYT
+642 NGPATFNGVLNGTYT
-657 DCITGDVKTVT
+657 DCVTGDVKTVT

-696 GKIGTDGPYLYTS
+696 GKIGEDGPYLYTS
-709 SANTGTVLSYDGTQE
+709 SANAGTVLSYDGTEE

-738 VTPIDVYEPSCEEDD
+738 VTPVSVYEPSCEEDD
-753 MSVFLETSASVSS
+753 MSVFLETSTSVSS

-777 FTGGNW
+777 FTGGSW
-783 PGQAMTLMGTTA
+783 PGQAMTLMGTNE
-795 DGTRKIWKWIYEGSN
+795 DGTRKIWKWIYEGTL
-810 TSDPTGIIFVTD
+810 TSEPTGIIFVTD

-848 YTSPAPTLSIDK
+848 YTSPAPTLTIDK

-867 SVTVNVTVSSSDA
+867 SVTVTVTASESDA

-886 DGSMPTSSSRQAIGQ
+886 DGTMPTPNSSQAVGQ
-901 VRLTFTDNTVL
+901 VRLTFTDNAVL
-912 TAGVLYE
+912 TAGVLFE

-943 VKDPT
+943 LKDPT
-948 VAPNNWGSV
+948 VAPNNWSSV

-970 SWPGVKVT
+970 SWPGVNVT

-984 GQRFYYRTFNVTSA
+984 GQRFYYRTFNVPSE
-998 DYNFNVVLSQGDNAH
+998 DYRFNVVFSQGDSGH
-1013 QSVDVTGINK
+1013 QSVDVTGIHQ

-1034 KYTVADITDQF
+1034 KYTVADITDQY
-1045 AYVRGDVNR
+1045 AYIRGDVNR
-1054 DGELSVADVTTLIDI
+1054 DGELSIADVTTLIDM
-1069 LVSGDYDDELIQIGD
+1069 LLSGNYTEEMIQIGD
-1084 LNNDLEL
+1084 LNNDMEL
-1091 SVADVTTL
+1091 SIADVTTL
-1099 IDILIS
+1099 IDILIH

>member
-1 MDISTNS
+1 MKNKMT
-8 FVYVPIKF
+8 KF
-16 KFAVINSF
+16 RLF
-24 FYHFFNFFNMFT
+24 FL
-36 PRNNHFKL
+36 L
-44 LALVLLL
+44 LAI
-51 TLAVTQQAWAA
+51 AIAGQQAWAA

-72 ESIYLVITTRFY
+72 ESIYFVMTTRFY
-84 DGDPGNN
+84 DGDPNNN
-91 AQCWDGGAANHGD
+91 AQCWDGASANHGD

-112 GLIEKLDYI
+112 GLIDKLDYI

-128 VWVTPI
+128 IWVTPI

-145 YHARNFSRVDH
+145 YHASNFSRVDH

-170 EAHAR
+170 AAHAR
-175 GMKVLLDVVLN
+175 GMKILLDVVLN

-198 LFTRDWNANQFKIN
+198 LFTRDREANQFKLN
-212 ECMKPYTT
+212 ECMLPYTT
-220 DSVGGLLPTNYNS
+220 DSVGGRLPTNYLS
-233 LPSGQQYDA
+233 LPAGQQYDA

-249 TDNQNHDNHNRWHHF
+249 TDNQNHDNHNYWHHF

-287 TENPAVAEY
+287 TENPAVAQY
-296 LINCYGSFIK
+296 LIDCYGSFIK

-328 YIPAFKALG
+328 YIPAFQALG

-362 SVTYRNQPALSPYFY
+362 SVTYRNQPVLSPYFY
-377 TWAESKNYSWNDDPA
+377 TWAENKSYSWNNSAA
-392 YWDGI
+392 YWDTK

-402 TDLNSLAN
+402 TDLSTLDN
-410 IGSCQQMYNDNCH
+410 ISSCQQQYADNH
-423 ETASA
+423 TETSSA
-428 MPTSNNAVLNEN
+428 MPTSSNATLNGN
-440 TYHTPDVSR
+440 SYHTPDVSR

-462 SFHNIASVWNLAI
+462 SFHNISSVWNLAI
-475 DGDKYYNDATYNVV
+475 NGDKYYNDATYNVV

-509 TNQWAENLSLMFTFR
+509 TEQWAENLSFMFTFR
-524 GIPCLCYGSE
+524 GIPCLYYGSE
-534 IEFKAGKT
+534 VEFKAGKT
-542 IDPGGNGSLRE
+542 IDPGGNGSLKN

-568 ATDFGVANDASGNL
+568 ANDFGVASGATGNL

-626 RRYTDSTTD
+626 RRYTDGTTD

-642 NGPATFSGVLNGTYT
+642 NGPATFTGVINGTYT
-657 DCITGDVKTVT
+657 DCVTGDVKTVT

-709 SANTGTVLSYDGTQE
+709 SPNAGTVLSYDGTEE

-738 VTPIDVYEPSCEEDD
+738 VVPIDVYEPSCEEDD
-753 MSVFLETSASVSS
+753 MSVFLETSTSVSS
-766 VTTWVWNSSSN
+766 VTTWIWNSSSN
-777 FTGGNW
+777 FTGGTW
-783 PGQAMTLMGTTA
+783 PGQAMTLMGTNS
-795 DGTRKIWKWIYEGSN
+795 DGTRKIWKWQYGGTL
-810 TSDPTGIIFVTD
+810 TSTPTGIIFVTD
-822 GTQTSDLTFRNHGYY
+822 GQQTADLTFRNHGYY
-837 IDGTWDHTVTN
+837 IDGTWHHEVTN
-848 YTSPAPTLSIDK
+848 YTSPAPTLTIDT
-860 ESGQYQG
+860 ESGHYED
-867 SVTVNVTVSSSDA
+867 SVTVNITASESNA

-886 DGSMPTSSSRQAIGQ
+886 DGSTPTASSRQATGH

-912 TAGVLYE
+912 TAGVLYQ

-943 VKDPT
+943 IKDPT
-948 VAPNNWGSV
+948 VAPNRWSSV
-957 YIYAWD
+957 WVYAWD
-963 NTGAISD
+963 DSGVISD
-970 SWPGVKVT
+970 TWPGVQIT
-978 ATKVIQ
+978 GTKIVK
-984 GQRFYYRTFNVTSA
+984 GQKFYYRTFNVGSEGYT
-998 DYNFNVVLSQGDNAH
+998 FNVVLSQGDSEH
-1013 QSVDVTGINK
+1013 QSVDVTGITK
-1023 DIYLEITSTTN
+1023 DIYLEITSTSN
-1034 KYTVADITDQF
+1034 KYTVGDITDQYAF
-1045 AYVRGDVNR
+1045 LLGDVDN
-1054 DGELSVADVTTLIDI
+1054 DGSLGISDVTALIDLIFDGQADADTLQRADVDGDGVIGIADVTGLVDLI
-1069 LVSGDYDDELIQIGD
+1069 
-1084 LNNDLEL
+1084 LN
-1091 SVADVTTL
+1091 
-1099 IDILIS
+1099 

>member
-1 MDISTNS
+1 MKNRRT
-8 FVYVPIKF
+8 F
-16 KFAVINSF
+16 
-24 FYHFFNFFNMFT
+24 
-36 PRNNHFKL
+36 FKL
-44 LALVLLL
+44 SMLLL
-51 TLAVTQQAWAA
+51 AVLTAQQAWAA
-62 FVGPRNDFRD
+62 FIGPRNDFRD
-72 ESIYLVITTRFY
+72 ESIYFVITTRFY
-84 DGDPGNN
+84 DGDPSNN
-91 AQCWDGGAANHGD
+91 AQCWDAGAANSGD

-112 GLIEKLDYI
+112 GLIDKLDYI

-145 YHARNFSRVDH
+145 YHASNFSRVDH

-198 LFTRDWNANQFKIN
+198 LFTRDRNANQYKIN
-212 ECMKPYTT
+212 ECMLPYTT
-220 DSVGGLLPTNYNS
+220 DSVGGKLPTNYSS

-242 RLKQMKN
+242 RLKMMKN
-249 TDNQNHDNHNRWHHF
+249 TDNQNHDTHNYWHHF

-296 LINCYGSFIK
+296 LINCYGTFIK

-328 YIPAFKALG
+328 YIPAFQALG
-337 EQYRSKRLNGAD
+337 EQYRYKRLNQGD

-362 SVTYRNQPALSPYFY
+362 SVTYRNQPVLSPYFY
-377 TWAESKNYSWNDDPA
+377 TWAENKNYSWNDDA
-392 YWDGI
+392 SYWDNI

-402 TDLNSLAN
+402 TSLSSLDN
-410 IGSCQQMYNDNCH
+410 ISSCQQMYADNSH
-423 ETASA
+423 ETSSA
-428 MPTSNNAVLNEN
+428 MPTSTNAVLNGN

-462 SFHNIASVWNLAI
+462 SFHNIGSVWDLAI
-475 DGDKYYNDATYNVV
+475 NGDKYYNDATYNVV

-509 TNQWAENLSLMFTFR
+509 TNQWAENLSFMFTFR
-524 GIPCLCYGSE
+524 GIPCLYYGSE

-542 IDPGGNGSLRE
+542 IDPGGNGSLKD
-553 SGRAYYGGYIKGNVT
+553 SGRAYYGGYIKGNLT
-568 ATDFGVANDASGNL
+568 TTDFGTATGATGNL

-595 RLNRIRQ
+595 RLNQIRQ

-608 KGQYSTS
+608 KGQYSTT

-626 RRYTDSTTD
+626 RRYTDGTTD

-642 NGPATFSGVLNGTYT
+642 NGPATFTGVLNGTYT
-657 DCITGDVKTVT
+657 DCVTGDVKTVT

-675 SCSGKGNMRIY
+675 SCSGKGNMRVY
-686 VLSTSLTPAP
+686 VLSTNLTPAP
-696 GKIGTDGPYLYTS
+696 GKIGNDGPFLYTS
-709 SANTGTVLSYDGTQE
+709 SANAGTVLSYDGTQE
-724 ELSSNDGEGNGTSP
+724 ELSSNNGEGNGSSQPSTLEP
-738 VTPIDVYEPSCEEDD
+738 YEPSCEEDGLNAFLETD
-753 MSVFLETSASVSS
+753 MSVSN
-766 VTTWVWNSSSN
+766 VTTWVWNSSTN
-777 FTGGNW
+777 YTGGSW
-783 PGQAMTLMGTTA
+783 PGQAMTLMGTTS
-795 DGTRKIWKWIYEGSN
+795 DGTRKIWKWDYEGTA
-810 TSDPTGIIFVTD
+810 TSAPTGIIFVTD
-822 GTQTSDLTFRNHGYY
+822 GTQTSDLTFINHGYY
-837 IDGTWDHTVTN
+837 INGTYDHTVTN
-848 YTSPAPTLSIDK
+848 YTGSAPTLSIDK
-860 ESGQYQG
+860 ASGQYEG
-867 SVTVNVTVSSSDA
+867 SVTVNITASESDA

-886 DGSMPTSSSRQAIGQ
+886 NGTTPTSSSPQAIGH
-901 VRLTFTDNTVL
+901 VSLTFTDNTVL
-912 TAGVLYE
+912 TAGVLV
-919 GKVRNVVQRE
+919 GGRVRNVVQRE

-943 VKDPT
+943 VKDPK
-948 VAPNNWGSV
+948 VSPNNWSSV

-970 SWPGVKVT
+970 SWPGVNVT
-978 ATKVIQ
+978 ATKTVM
-984 GQRFYYRTFNVTSA
+984 GQKFYYRTFNVNSE
-998 DYNFNVVLSQGDNAH
+998 DYVFNVVLSQGDSDH
-1013 QSVDVTGINK
+1013 QSVDITGISH
-1023 DIYLEITSTTN
+1023 DIYLEVTSTTN
-1034 KYTVADITDQF
+1034 KYTVADITDQ
-1045 AYVRGDVNR
+1045 YSYLLGDLNC
-1054 DGELSVADVTTLIDI
+1054 DGEVNISDITTLIDI
-1069 LVSGDYDDELIQIGD
+1069 LLSDGIDAETLRRGD
-1084 LNNDLEL
+1084 LNGDGEVNISDI
-1091 SVADVTTL
+1091 TTL
-1099 IDILIS
+1099 IDILLS

>member
-1 MDISTNS
+1 MKDRKTI
-8 FVYVPIKF
+8 
-16 KFAVINSF
+16 
-24 FYHFFNFFNMFT
+24 
-36 PRNNHFKL
+36 FKL
-44 LALVLLL
+44 SVLLL
-51 TLAVTQQAWAA
+51 VAVLAGQQAWAA

-72 ESIYLVITTRFY
+72 ESIYFVITTRFY
-84 DGDPGNN
+84 DGDPSNN

-220 DSVGGLLPTNYNS
+220 DSVGGVLPTNYNN
-233 LPSGQQYDA
+233 LPAGQQYDA

-249 TDNQNHDNHNRWHHF
+249 TDNQNHDIHNYWHHF

-337 EQYRSKRLNGAD
+337 EQYRSKRLNQAD
-349 FFMCTEVCARYQG
+349 FFLCTEVCARYQG

-377 TWAESKNYSWNDDPA
+377 TWAENKSYSWNDDA
-392 YWDGI
+392 SYWDTK

-402 TDLNSLAN
+402 TDLNTLDN
-410 IGSCQQMYNDNCH
+410 ISSCQQMYADNNT
-423 ETASA
+423 ETSSA
-428 MPTSNNAVLNEN
+428 MPTSNNAVLDGN
-440 TYHTPDVSR
+440 TYHAPDVSR

-462 SFHNIASVWNLAI
+462 SFHNIGSVWNLAI
-475 DGDKYYNDATYNVV
+475 NGDKYYNDATYNVV

-509 TNQWAENLSLMFTFR
+509 TNQWAENLSFMFTFR
-524 GIPCLCYGSE
+524 GIPCLYYGSE

-542 IDPGGNGSLRE
+542 IDPGGNGSLKD
-553 SGRAYYGGYIKGNVT
+553 SGRAYYGGYIKGNVSVS
-568 ATDFGVANDASGNL
+568 DFGQPTGATGNL
-582 AATLSKPLVKHLQ
+582 ATTLSKPLVQHLQ

-615 GCSSSGGYAFK
+615 GCTSSGGYAFK
-626 RRYTDSTTD
+626 RRYTDGTTD

-696 GKIGTDGPYLYTS
+696 GKIGEDGPYLYTS
-709 SANTGTVLSYDGTQE
+709 SPASGATLSYDGTEE
-724 ELSSNDGEGNGTSP
+724 ELSSNDGEGNGSSQPTTLDP
-738 VTPIDVYEPSCEEDD
+738 YEPSCEEDGLN
-753 MSVFLETSASVSS
+753 VFLETDMNVSS

-777 FTGGNW
+777 FTGGTW
-783 PGQAMTLMGTTA
+783 PGQAMTLMGTTQ
-795 DGTRKIWKWIYEGSN
+795 DGSRKIWKWDYEGIA
-810 TSDPTGIIFVTD
+810 TTQPTGIIFVTD

-837 IDGTWDHTVTN
+837 INGTWDHEVTN
-848 YTSPAPTLSIDK
+848 FTGNAPTLTIDK
-860 ESGQYQG
+860 PSGQYEG
-867 SVTVNVTVSSSDA
+867 SVTVTITASESDA

-886 DGSMPTSSSRQAIGQ
+886 NGTTPTASSTQATGSVT
-901 VRLTFTDNTVL
+901 LTFTDNTVL
-912 TAGVLYE
+912 TAGVLVD
-919 GKVRNVVQRE
+919 GRVRNVVQRE

-943 VKDPT
+943 LKDPT
-948 VAPNNWGSV
+948 VAPNNWSSV

-963 NTGAISD
+963 NTGAVSD
-970 SWPGVKVT
+970 SWPGVNIS
-978 ATKVIQ
+978 ATKTVM
-984 GQRFYYRTFNVTSA
+984 GQKFYYRTFNVDSE
-998 DYNFNVVLSQGDNAH
+998 DYVFNVVLSQGDSGH
-1013 QSVDVTGINK
+1013 QSVDVTGITH

-1034 KYTVADITDQF
+1034 KYTVADITDQYSF
-1045 AYVRGDVNR
+1045 LRGDVNG
-1054 DGELSVADVTTLIDI
+1054 DGEVNIADVTTLIDI
-1069 LVSGDYDDELIQIGD
+1069 LLGGNADADMLQRADVNNDGEVHIGD
-1084 LNNDLEL
+1084 
-1091 SVADVTTL
+1091 VTSL
-1099 IDILIS
+1099 IDILLS

>member
-1 MDISTNS
+1 MKNAKTN
-8 FVYVPIKF
+8 
-16 KFAVINSF
+16 
-24 FYHFFNFFNMFT
+24 
-36 PRNNHFKL
+36 FKL
-44 LALVLLL
+44 VILLL
-51 TLAVTQQAWAA
+51 IAVLGTQQALAA
-62 FVGPRNDFRD
+62 FVGPRSDFRD
-72 ESIYLVITTRFY
+72 ESIYFVITTRFY
-84 DGDPGNN
+84 DGDPSNN
-91 AQCWDGGAANHGD
+91 AQCWDAASANSGD

-112 GLIEKLDYI
+112 GLIDKLDYI

-128 VWVTPI
+128 IWVTPI

-145 YHARNFSRVDH
+145 YHASNFSRVDH

-198 LFTRDWNANQFKIN
+198 LFTRDRNANQFRIN
-212 ECMKPYTT
+212 ECMLPYTT
-220 DSVGGLLPTNYNS
+220 DSVGGVLPTNYNS
-233 LPSGQQYDA
+233 LPAGQQYDA

-249 TDNQNHDNHNRWHHF
+249 TDGQNHDTHNYWHHF

-296 LINCYGSFIK
+296 LINCYGTFIK

-328 YIPAFKALG
+328 YIPAFQALG
-337 EQYRSKRLNGAD
+337 EQYRYKRLNQGD
-349 FFMCTEVCARYQG
+349 FFLCTEVCARYQG

-377 TWAESKNYSWNDDPA
+377 TWAENKTYSWNSDPT
-392 YWDGI
+392 YWDNI

-402 TDLNSLAN
+402 TDLSSLAN
-410 IGSCQQMYNDNCH
+410 IGSCQQMYSDNCT
-423 ETASA
+423 ETSSA
-428 MPTSNNAVLNEN
+428 MPTSNNAVLNGN
-440 TYHTPDVSR
+440 TYHTPDVSK

-475 DGDKYYNDATYNVV
+475 NGDKYYNDATYNMV
-489 YVDSHDYSPGPNDNI
+489 YVDSHDYSPGPNDNV

-509 TNQWAENLSLMFTFR
+509 TGQWAENLSLMFTFR
-524 GIPCLCYGSE
+524 GIPCLYYGSE
-534 IEFKAGKT
+534 VEFKAGKT
-542 IDPGGNGSLRE
+542 IDPGGYGSLKD

-568 ATDFGVANDASGNL
+568 TSDFGTASGASGNL

-595 RLNRIRQ
+595 RLNKIRQ

-615 GCSSSGGYAFK
+615 GCSSNGGYAFK

-642 NGPATFSGVLNGTYT
+642 NGPATFTDVLNGTYT
-657 DCITGDVKTVT
+657 DCVTGDVKTVT

-675 SCSGKGNMRIY
+675 SCSGQGNMRVY

-696 GKIGTDGPYLYTS
+696 GKIGSDGPYLYTS
-709 SANTGTVLSYDGTQE
+709 SANAGTVLSYDGTEE
-724 ELSSNDGEGNGTSP
+724 ELSSNNGEGNGSSQPTTLEP
-738 VTPIDVYEPSCEEDD
+738 YEPSCDEDGLNA
-753 MSVFLETSASVSS
+753 FLETSSSVSY

-777 FTGGNW
+777 FTGGQW
-783 PGQAMTLMGTTA
+783 PGQSMTLMGTNS
-795 DGTRKIWKWIYEGSN
+795 DGTRKIWKWDYEG
-810 TSDPTGIIFVTD
+810 TATTAPTGIIFVTD
-822 GTQTSDLTFRNHGYY
+822 GTQTSDLTFVNHGYY
-837 IDGTWDHTVTN
+837 IDGSYSYTVTN
-848 YTSPAPTLSIDK
+848 YTEAAPTLTIDK
-860 ESGQYQG
+860 ASGQYEG
-867 SVTVNVTVSSSDA
+867 SVTVTVTASESDA
-880 VIVYTT
+880 TIVYTT
-886 DGSMPTSSSRQAIGQ
+886 DGSAPTVSSNHATGQ
-901 VRLTFTDNTVL
+901 VKLTFTDNTVL
-912 TAGVLYE
+912 TAGVLVDS
-919 GKVRNVVQRE
+919 KVRNVVQRE

-948 VAPNNWGSV
+948 VSPNNWSNV

-963 NTGAISD
+963 NTGAVSD

-978 ATKVIQ
+978 NTTTVK
-984 GQRFYYRTFNVTSA
+984 GQKFYYRTFNVDSE
-998 DYNFNVVLSQGDNAH
+998 DYVFNVVLNQGDNAH
-1013 QSVDVTGINK
+1013 QSVDVTGITK

-1034 KYTVADITDQF
+1034 KYTVADITDQ
-1045 AYVRGDVNR
+1045 YSYLIGDVNG
-1054 DGELSVADVTTLIDI
+1054 DGSVSIVDVADLIDI
-1069 LVSGDYDDELIQIGD
+1069 LLGIEADADTIKRSDVDGDGNVSIT
-1084 LNNDLEL
+1084 
-1091 SVADVTTL
+1091 DVTML
-1099 IDILIS
+1099 IDILLT

>member
-1 MDISTNS
+1 MNMRQ
-8 FVYVPIKF
+8 FF
-16 KFAVINSF
+16 KTS
-24 FYHFFNFFNMFT
+24 
-36 PRNNHFKL
+36 L
-44 LALVLLL
+44 LVLM
-51 TLAVTQQAWAA
+51 AVMAWMQAWAA
-62 FVGPRNDFRD
+62 FTGPRNDFRD
-72 ESIYLVITTRFY
+72 ESIYFVITTRFY
-84 DGDPGNN
+84 DGDPSNN
-91 AQCWDGGAANHGD
+91 AQCWDGANANHGD

-112 GLIEKLDYI
+112 GLIDKLDYI

-164 FQTLID
+164 FQTPID

-198 LFTRDWNANQFKIN
+198 LFTRDWSANQFKIE

-220 DSVGGLLPTNYNS
+220 DSVGGRLPVNYND
-233 LPSGQQYDA
+233 LPAGQQYDA

-249 TDNQNHDNHNRWHHF
+249 TDNQNHDTHNYWHHF

-287 TENPAVAEY
+287 TENPAVADY

-319 IARLTFNKI
+319 IARLTFNKV
-328 YIPAFKALG
+328 YIPAFQALG
-337 EQYRSKRLNGAD
+337 EQYRNKRLNGAD
-349 FFMCTEVCARYQG
+349 FYLCTEVCARYQG

-377 TWAESKNYSWNDDPA
+377 TWAENKDYSWNYDA
-392 YWDGI
+392 TYWDTQ

-402 TDLNSLAN
+402 TDLSTLAN
-410 IGSCQQMYNDNCH
+410 IGSCQQMYADNNK
-423 ETASA
+423 ETSSA
-428 MPTSNNAVLNEN
+428 MPTSNNAVLNGN
-440 TYHTPDVSR
+440 DYHAPDVSC

-462 SFHNIASVWNLAI
+462 SFHNIASVWSLAI
-475 DGDKYYNDATYNVV
+475 NGDKYYNDATYNVV
-489 YVDSHDYSPGPNDNI
+489 YVDSHDYSPGPNDNV

-509 TNQWAENLSLMFTFR
+509 TAQWAENLSLMFTFR
-524 GIPCLCYGSE
+524 GIPCLYYGSE

-542 IDPGGNGSLRE
+542 IDPGGNGSLKD

-568 ATDFGVANDASGNL
+568 ASDFGVANGATGNL

-615 GCSSSGGYAFK
+615 GCSSTGGYAFK
-626 RRYTDSTTD
+626 RRYTDGNTD

-642 NGPATFSGVLNGTYT
+642 NGPATFTGVLNGTYT

-696 GKIGTDGPYLYTS
+696 GKIGEDGPYLYTS
-709 SANTGTVLSYDGTQE
+709 SANAGNVLSYDGTEE

-738 VTPIDVYEPSCEEDD
+738 VTPVDVYEPSCEEDD
-753 MSVFLETSASVSS
+753 MSVFLETGTSVSK
-766 VTTWVWNSSSN
+766 VTTWVWNSNSN

-783 PGQAMTLMGTTA
+783 PGQAMTLMGTNS
-795 DGTRKIWKWIYEGSN
+795 DGTRKIWKWTYDGSN

-822 GTQTSDLTFRNHGYY
+822 GQQTSDLTFRNHGYY
-837 IDGTWDHTVTN
+837 IDGTWDHEVTN
-848 YTSPAPTLSIDK
+848 YTSPAPTLTIDK
-860 ESGQYQG
+860 ASGHYEG
-867 SVTVNVTVSSSDA
+867 SVRVTITASENDA

-886 DGSMPTSSSRQAIGQ
+886 DGSTPTANSAQGIGS
-901 VRLTFTDNTVL
+901 VSLTFTDNTVL

-919 GKVRNVVQRE
+919 GKVRNVLQRE

-943 VKDPT
+943 IKDPT
-948 VAPNNWGSV
+948 VAPNNWSSV
-957 YIYAWD
+957 WVYAWD
-963 NTGAISD
+963 STGNIND
-970 SWPGVKVT
+970 SWPGVQTT
-978 ATKVIQ
+978 ATKTIMD
-984 GQRFYYRTFNVTSA
+984 QRFYYRTFNVESE
-998 DYNFNVVLSQGDNAH
+998 DYTFNVVLSQGDSGH

-1023 DIYLEITSTTN
+1023 DIFLEITSTTN
-1034 KYTVADITDQF
+1034 KYIVADIT
-1045 AYVRGDVNR
+1045 AHYGHRKGDVNY
-1054 DGELSVADVTTLIDI
+1054 DGEISIADVTALIDI
-1069 LVSGDYDDELIQIGD
+1069 LLSDKVDSDVKPLADINEDKEITIGD
-1084 LNNDLEL
+1084 
-1091 SVADVTTL
+1091 VTAL
-1099 IDILIS
+1099 IDILLNL

>member
-1 MDISTNS
+1 MKNRRT
-8 FVYVPIKF
+8 F
-16 KFAVINSF
+16 
-24 FYHFFNFFNMFT
+24 
-36 PRNNHFKL
+36 FKL
-44 LALVLLL
+44 SMLLL
-51 TLAVTQQAWAA
+51 AVLTAQQAWAA
-62 FVGPRNDFRD
+62 FIGPRNDFRD
-72 ESIYLVITTRFY
+72 ESIYFVITTRFY
-84 DGDPGNN
+84 DGDPSNN
-91 AQCWDGGAANHGD
+91 AQCWDAGAANSGD

-112 GLIEKLDYI
+112 GLIDKLDYI

-145 YHARNFSRVDH
+145 YHASNFSRVDH

-164 FQTLID
+164 FQTLVD

-175 GMKVLLDVVLN
+175 GIKVLLDVVLN

-198 LFTRDWNANQFKIN
+198 LFTRDRNANQYKIN
-212 ECMKPYTT
+212 ECMLPYTT
-220 DSVGGLLPTNYNS
+220 DSVGGKLPTNYSS

-242 RLKQMKN
+242 RLKMMKN
-249 TDNQNHDNHNRWHHF
+249 TDNQNHDNHNYWHHF

-328 YIPAFKALG
+328 YIPAFQALG
-337 EQYRSKRLNGAD
+337 EQYRYKRLNQGD

-362 SVTYRNQPALSPYFY
+362 TVTYRNQPVLSPYFY
-377 TWAESKNYSWNDDPA
+377 TWAENKNYSWNDDA
-392 YWDGI
+392 SYWDNI

-402 TDLNSLAN
+402 TDLSSLDN
-410 IGSCQQMYNDNCH
+410 ISSCQQMYADNSH
-423 ETASA
+423 ETSSA
-428 MPTSNNAVLNEN
+428 MPTSTNAVLNGN
-440 TYHTPDVSR
+440 TYHAPDVSR

-462 SFHNIASVWNLAI
+462 SFHNIGSVWDLAI
-475 DGDKYYNDATYNVV
+475 NGDKYYNDATYNVV

-509 TNQWAENLSLMFTFR
+509 TNQWAENLSFMFTFR
-524 GIPCLCYGSE
+524 GIPCLYYGSE

-542 IDPGGNGSLRE
+542 IDPGGNGSLKD

-568 ATDFGVANDASGNL
+568 ATDFGTATGATGNL

-595 RLNRIRQ
+595 RLNQIRQ

-608 KGQYSTS
+608 KGQYSTT

-642 NGPATFSGVLNGTYT
+642 NGPATFTGVLNGTYT
-657 DCITGDVKTVT
+657 DCVTGDVKTVT

-675 SCSGKGNMRIY
+675 SCSGKGNMRVY

-696 GKIGTDGPYLYTS
+696 GKIGNDGPYLYTS
-709 SANTGTVLSYDGTQE
+709 SANAGTVLSYDGTEE
-724 ELSSNDGEGNGTSP
+724 ELSSTNGEGNGSTQPSTLEP
-738 VTPIDVYEPSCEEDD
+738 YDPSCEEDGLNA
-753 MSVFLETSASVSS
+753 FLETDMNVSN

-777 FTGGNW
+777 FTGGSW

-795 DGTRKIWKWIYEGSN
+795 DGTRKIWKWDYEGTA
-810 TSDPTGIIFVTD
+810 TSDPTSIIFVTD
-822 GTQTSDLTFRNHGYY
+822 GNQTSDLTFINHGYY
-837 IDGTWDHTVTN
+837 INGTYDHTVTN
-848 YTSPAPTLSIDK
+848 YTGSAPTLTIDK
-860 ESGQYQG
+860 ASGQYQG
-867 SVTVNVTVSSSDA
+867 SVTVTITASESDA

-886 DGSMPTSSSRQAIGQ
+886 NGSTPTANSPQAIGQ
-901 VRLTFTDNTVL
+901 VSLTFTDNTVL
-912 TAGVLYE
+912 TAGVLVD
-919 GKVRNVVQRE
+919 GRVRNVVQRE

-948 VAPNNWGSV
+948 VAPNNWSSV

-970 SWPGVKVT
+970 SWPGVNVT
-978 ATKVIQ
+978 ATTTVM
-984 GQRFYYRTFNVTSA
+984 GQKFYYRTFNVNSE
-998 DYNFNVVLSQGDNAH
+998 DYMFNVVLSQGDSGH
-1013 QSVDVTGINK
+1013 QSVDITGISH
-1023 DIYLEITSTTN
+1023 DIYLEVTSTTN
-1034 KYTVADITDQF
+1034 KYTVADITDQ
-1045 AYVRGDVNR
+1045 YSYLLGDLNC
-1054 DGELSVADVTTLIDI
+1054 DGEVNISDVTTLIDI
-1069 LVSGDYDDELIQIGD
+1069 LLSDGIDADTLRRGD
-1084 LNNDLEL
+1084 LNGDGEVNISDATE
-1091 SVADVTTL
+1091 L
-1099 IDILIS
+1099 IDILLR

>member
-1 MDISTNS
+1 
-8 FVYVPIKF
+8 
-16 KFAVINSF
+16 
-24 FYHFFNFFNMFT
+24 
-36 PRNNHFKL
+36 
-44 LALVLLL
+44 
-51 TLAVTQQAWAA
+51 
-62 FVGPRNDFRD
+62 
-72 ESIYLVITTRFY
+72 
-84 DGDPGNN
+84 
-91 AQCWDGGAANHGD
+91 
-104 PCWRGDFK
+104 
-112 GLIEKLDYI
+112 
-121 KALGFTA
+121 
-128 VWVTPI
+128 
-134 VENASGLDYHG
+134 
-145 YHARNFSRVDH
+145 
-156 RYESGDTT
+156 
-164 FQTLID
+164 
-170 EAHAR
+170 
-175 GMKVLLDVVLN
+175 
-186 HTGNFGEEHLCK
+186 
-198 LFTRDWNANQFKIN
+198 
-212 ECMKPYTT
+212 
-220 DSVGGLLPTNYNS
+220 
-233 LPSGQQYDA
+233 
-242 RLKQMKN
+242 
-249 TDNQNHDNHNRWHHF
+249 
-264 GQFNWDDNTR
+264 
-274 WWAQIAGDCVDLN
+274 
-287 TENPAVAEY
+287 
-296 LINCYGSFIK
+296 
-306 MGVDGFRI
+306 
-314 DTGGH
+314 
-319 IARLTFNKI
+319 
-328 YIPAFKALG
+328 
-337 EQYRSKRLNGAD
+337 
-349 FFMCTEVCARYQG
+349 
-362 SVTYRNQPALSPYFY
+362 
-377 TWAESKNYSWNDDPA
+377 
-392 YWDGI
+392 
-397 AIYES
+397 
-402 TDLNSLAN
+402 
-410 IGSCQQMYNDNCH
+410 
-423 ETASA
+423 
-428 MPTSNNAVLNEN
+428 
-440 TYHTPDVSR
+440 
-449 ASGLNVIDFPVHY
+449 
-462 SFHNIASVWNLAI
+462 
-475 DGDKYYNDATYNVV
+475 
-489 YVDSHDYSPGPNDNI
+489 
-504 RFNEG
+504 
-509 TNQWAENLSLMFTFR
+509 MFTFR
-524 GIPCLCYGSE
+524 GIPCLYYGSE

-568 ATDFGVANDASGNL
+568 ATDFGVANGASGNL

-626 RRYTDSTTD
+626 RRYTDNTTD

-642 NGPATFSGVLNGTYT
+642 NGPATFTGVLNGTYT

-709 SANTGTVLSYDGTQE
+709 SANAGNVLSYDGTQE

-777 FTGGNW
+777 FTGGSW
-783 PGQAMTLMGTTA
+783 PGQAMTLMGTNQ
-795 DGTRKIWKWIYEGSN
+795 DGKRKIWKWTYEGTL

-848 YTSPAPTLSIDK
+848 YTSPAPTLTIDK

-867 SVTVNVTVSSSDA
+867 SVTVTVTASESNA
-880 VIVYTT
+880 IIVYTT
-886 DGSMPTSSSRQAIGQ
+886 DGTMPTASSHQATGQ

-948 VAPNNWGSV
+948 VSPNNWGSV

-970 SWPGVKVT
+970 SWPGVRVT

-984 GQRFYYRTFNVTSA
+984 GQRFYYRTFNVPSE
-998 DYNFNVVLSQGDNAH
+998 DYSFNVVLSQGDNAH

-1045 AYVRGDVNR
+1045 AYVRGDLNR
-1054 DGELSVADVTTLIDI
+1054 DGELSVADVTTLVDMLIR
-1069 LVSGDYDDELIQIGD
+1069 GNYDDEEIQIGD

-1099 IDILIS
+1099 IDILISGK